1 MFLFKCQRNS
11 GDISVFVYRVARLY
25 QGAATQEKLLQVLEK
40 ERFKNIFLTK
50 VTQAV
55 PPFKLI
61 VIKMLSV
68 AFTQQGCYRRKLKV
82 FQLKK
87 N

>member
-40 ERFKNIFLTK
+40 ERFKNIFFDKCHTGC
-50 VTQAV
+50 
-55 PPFKLI
+55 PPFQAR
-61 VIKMLSV
+61 S
-68 AFTQQGCYRRKLKV
+68 Y
-82 FQLKK
+82 
-87 N
+87 

>member
-40 ERFKNIFLTK
+40 ERFKNIFLTN

-55 PPFKLI
+55 PPFKLV

-68 AFTQQGCYRRKLKV
+68 AFTQQGCYRHKL
-82 FQLKK
+82 
-87 N
+87 